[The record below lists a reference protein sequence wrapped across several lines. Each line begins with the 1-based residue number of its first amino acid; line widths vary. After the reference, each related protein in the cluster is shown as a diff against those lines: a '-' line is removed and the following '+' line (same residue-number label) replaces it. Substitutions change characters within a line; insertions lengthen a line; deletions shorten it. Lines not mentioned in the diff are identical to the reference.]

1 MKKIYSLIVKFN
13 SLHFKYRSLISF
25 ILVLIGVF
33 LSDLVFHYYFP
44 YIVDFLEKHFGIVL
58 DDHKQLDLGFAPE
71 IWGGVL
77 AMVLGTLIIVIAI
90 AAESSPKLMDLFV
103 KDWLSVTYVWF
114 LIIASLHAVVIMVY
128 WDPLSRVSS
137 VILNTYIYLFLGSIF
152 TLPYIFY
159 ILLYSKTSNV
169 VVTISNIIKQFIVQ
183 LQKTG
188 IKSAIQDN
196 DQVIEEYQKEMMGSL
211 DQLDDLLAFTEFKE
225 TQTEIIREI
234 SGIIQKYIREKQNFN
249 KRFFNLTPIIRNN
262 ATYRTYTEQQYQ
274 EMEQACTFFEVKT
287 FRLLGNSYIK
297 MIENDRF
304 DIASLI
310 PAEII
315 DIGKTC
321 IDVDDSTNIGN
332 VNIRFN
338 TLFRFAV
345 KHAYKN
351 NEPRNLYNLA
361 FHYSNMV
368 QAYILAGRVD
378 LVKYCY
384 DKFKFYANDIY
395 KNASNNPSLYFIV
408 DTLTFE
414 LRKCQVLIHEQN
426 WSDDD
431 QLFLLKIILQLDAP
445 PGFSKDSVD
454 KGILG
459 GNNGTRRIQIGLAL
473 FYLSVSKKDLA
484 MEIAKDY
491 LDDLD
496 YFDEKTFRQ
505 NVNTQCFL
513 LSIFTA
519 EFWED
524 TDRGNINIYF
534 AKEKDMIEPFKEL
547 LFGLLDKKIEELEFD
562 VQFLSLEL
570 DKLMQKRQKQDGY
583 LNEIDKNRLD
593 DLQRKI
599 SAREKPEEDNEISW
613 DTDHDVL
620 YTMLCIAFFADQEID
635 DVEKTVIFESFNNFV
650 NNIDEEAFNEH
661 LNIATT
667 RFIDL
672 KKEEARQNQ
681 FEESLEAIQNKP
693 EANKKYLRELLD
705 TYLDIA
711 NADDFIHENEIMLI
725 NIAIKSWGLDI
736 SINKPKNN
744 QKLKIENK

>member
-1 MKKIYSLIVKFN
+1 MKKVYSLIVKLN
-13 SLHFKYRSLISF
+13 SLLFKYRSLISF
-25 ILVLIGVF
+25 SIVLIGVF
-33 LSDLVFHYYFP
+33 LSDLLFHFYFP
-44 YIVDFLEKHFGIVL
+44 SIVDFLEKQFGIL
-58 DDHKQLDLGFAPE
+58 LEDHKQLDLGFAPE

-103 KDWLSVTYVWF
+103 KDWLSLTYVWF
-114 LIIASLHAVVIMVY
+114 LIIASLHAIVIMVY

-137 VILNTYIYLFLGSIF
+137 VILNTYVYLFLGSVLS
-152 TLPYIFY
+152 LPYIFY

-169 VVTISNIIKQFIVQ
+169 VVTISNIIKEFIVK

-188 IKSAIQDN
+188 IKSAIQQN
-196 DQVIEEYQKEMMGSL
+196 KQVVEEYQKEMMGSL

-225 TQTEIIREI
+225 TQTEIIHEI
-234 SGIIQKYIREKQNFN
+234 SELIQKYIREKPDFN
-249 KRFFNLTPIIRNN
+249 EQFFKLTSVIRNN

-274 EMEQACTFFEVKT
+274 DMEEAGTFFEIKT

-310 PAEII
+310 PAEMI
-315 DIGKTC
+315 DVGKTC
-321 IDVDDSTNIGN
+321 IDMDDNKNINN

-395 KNASNNPSLYFIV
+395 KNASQNPSLYFIV

-414 LRKCQVLIHEQN
+414 LKKCQVLIHEQN
-426 WSDDD
+426 WSNED
-431 QLFLLKIILQLDAP
+431 QLFLLNIILQLDAP

-473 FYLSVSKKDLA
+473 FYLSVSKPEFAKK
-484 MEIAKDY
+484 IAEDY

-534 AKEKDMIEPFKEL
+534 AQEKEMIEPFKEL

-562 VQFLSLEL
+562 VQFLSLEM

-583 LNEIDKNRLD
+583 LNEDDKNRLE

-599 SAREKPEEDNEISW
+599 NAREKPDEELDITWNV
-613 DTDHDVL
+613 DHDVL

-635 DVEKTVIFESFNNFV
+635 DIEKTVIFESFIKFV
-650 NNIDEEAFNEH
+650 DNIDENSFNEH
-661 LNIATT
+661 LNVATS

-672 KKEEARQNQ
+672 KNEDSRQNQ
-681 FEESLEAIQNKP
+681 FEKSLIEIQNKP
-693 EANKKYLRELLD
+693 GSDEKYLNELIN
-705 TYLDIA
+705 TFIEIA

-725 NIAIKSWGLDI
+725 NIAIDLWKLKI
-736 SINKPKNN
+736 TINKPKKN
-744 QKLKIENK
+744 QKLEIESN